1 MRASQFQKHKI
12 IRLLDLCLELLSMP
26 RVRHVVTQLALLSKG
41 KLQRWA
47 GDFSDSV
54 KARIPF
60 NFKATLQEDHTETL
74 EEDFVRLNAYKQQ
87 YTLAIQGVCVNKGK
101 RWNKKHEAIL
111 ASPRTHTH
119 THTHTHKHNHTP
131 PFSPA
136 GSLLT
141 HGGLLV
147 WSLWSACRC
156 QSYFLH
162 PASSVQAALAH
173 RQKTHIQV
181 RVSSAHQHPDCSLLN
196 PRRTAHRE
204 TGGGVALE
212 PISVRMA
219 KNGIW
224 LFEDVA
230 QRRWITVTSNHK
242 QFAPDA
248 TGSPTHDE
256 RSDTERKV
264 RALTQRVAVE
274 NMGCA
279 AAAKPL

>member
-1 MRASQFQKHKI
+1 MIFLIQSKREYPLTSKPPYRKITLKHWRRI
-12 IRLLDLCLELLSMP
+12 SCVWTLINNNT
-26 RVRHVVTQLALLSKG
+26 H
-41 KLQRWA
+41 LQ
-47 GDFSDSV
+47 
-54 KARIPF
+54 
-60 NFKATLQEDHTETL
+60 FKASVWIRESDEIRSMKP
-74 EEDFVRLNAYKQQ
+74 FWPPPA
-87 YTLAIQGVCVNKGK
+87 
-101 RWNKKHEAIL
+101 
-111 ASPRTHTH
+111 H